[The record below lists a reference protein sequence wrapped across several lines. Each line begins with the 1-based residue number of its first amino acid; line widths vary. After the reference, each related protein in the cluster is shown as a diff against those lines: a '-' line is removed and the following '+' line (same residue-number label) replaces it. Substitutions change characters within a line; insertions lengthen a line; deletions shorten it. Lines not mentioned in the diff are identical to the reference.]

1 MILCWPGSR
10 VWDRRSKDNA
20 SQLSHVFP
28 PASDSRHFLRR
39 ATKIA
44 QRPWKPCKELTRAGM
59 LILSSPPSSFSPRH
73 VQGPGASGSADEDVC
88 FRYARRSS
96 SLSLTRDIF
105 LRRATKDEKGPSRR
119 EGIGT
124 FLSGSRIAP
133 LRVVVVVVRWVGLT

>member
-1 MILCWPGSR
+1 

-73 VQGPGASGSADEDVC
+73 VQGPGASGSADEDVGMFLVC
-88 FRYARRSS
+88 APKQFPVSDSRH
-96 SLSLTRDIF
+96 F

-133 LRVVVVVVRWVGLT
+133 LRVVVVVVVRWVGLT